1 MKNLP
6 TSRLGR
12 FARLAALGT
21 RAGAG
26 QLAHVLGST
35 EAPAKV
41 AAAAVEALGTMRGL
55 ALKVGQMASYVDGF
69 VPEEHRATYEG
80 ALRSL
85 RAAAPTMTEEAAARV
100 VAREL
105 GAPPESLFARWEPAP
120 FAAAS
125 IGQVHR
131 ASLPDGREVAVKV
144 QYEGIAH
151 AVKADLAN
159 ASLLTALAGP
169 LGSKFAAGAQVAELR
184 ARFEEELDY
193 AHEARQGSRFAA
205 LFRGDARIRLP
216 EVVGDR
222 SARAV
227 LTTTLAA
234 GLDFEAACAAG
245 EPERRAWAETLWR
258 FVFTSLLAHG
268 LFNADPHPGNYL
280 FAEDGAVC
288 FLDFGCT
295 REIAPGRMA
304 DLRGA
309 HRAAAAGHDDAFV
322 DHASSMLDM
331 RGGSE
336 QRRLARDYL
345 LQCFEPIRAG
355 GPYRIT
361 HAYAR
366 SLFDG
371 MMANA
376 RTMALGSSEEFAPLP
391 AEWLFF
397 NRLQL
402 GFYSVLARLD
412 VAVDYTAIERAI
424 LAGVAAQESVLSPSA
439 HRMLCAPCSI
449 TASGW

>member
-1 MKNLP
+1 VSKLV
-6 TSRLGR
+6 TSRVGR

-26 QLAHVLGST
+26 QLASMLGST
-35 EAPAKV
+35 EAQAKV
-41 AAAAVEALGTMRGL
+41 ASAAVEVLGSMRGL

-69 VPEEHRATYEG
+69 VPEEHRETYEG

-85 RAAAPTMTEEAAARV
+85 RAAAPTMTPEAAARV
-100 VAREL
+100 IQREL
-105 GAPPESLFARWEPAP
+105 GASPEALFARWDARP

-125 IGQVHR
+125 IGEVHR
-131 ASLPDGREVAVKV
+131 AALGDGREVAVKV

-159 ASLLTALAGP
+159 ASLLTALTRP
-169 LGSKFAAGAQVAELR
+169 LGSKFAAKEQIAELR

-193 AHEARQGSRFAA
+193 EHEARAGQRFAA
-205 LFRGDARIRLP
+205 IFRGHERIRVP
-216 EVVGDR
+216 EVISER
-222 SARAV
+222 CARAV
-227 LTTTLAA
+227 LTTTLAE
-234 GLDFEAACAAG
+234 GLDFEAACAAS

-280 FAEDGAVC
+280 FAEGGAVC

-295 REIAPGRMA
+295 REVERHRMP

-309 HRAAAAGHDDAFV
+309 HRAAAARRDDEFV
-322 DHASSMLDM
+322 DHACSMLDM
-331 RGGSE
+331 PRAGE
-336 QRRLARDYL
+336 ARRLAREYL
-345 LQCFEPIRAG
+345 LLCFEPIRAG
-355 GPYRIT
+355 APYRIT
-361 HAYAR
+361 HAFAR
-366 SLFDG
+366 ALWEG
-371 MMANA
+371 MMQNA
-376 RTMALGSSEEFAPLP
+376 RTMALSTSRDFAPLP

-412 VAVDYTAIERAI
+412 VAVDYTAIEREI
-424 LAGVAAQESVLSPSA
+424 LASVGV
-439 HRMLCAPCSI
+439 
-449 TASGW
+449 G

>member
-1 MKNLP
+1 MSELP
-6 TSRLGR
+6 TSRFGR
-12 FARLAALGT
+12 FARLAMLGT

-26 QLAHVLGST
+26 QLASILGST
-35 EAPAKV
+35 EAQAKV
-41 AAAAVEALGTMRGL
+41 AASAAEALGQMRGL
-55 ALKVGQMASYVDGF
+55 ALKMGQMASYVDGF

-85 RAAAPTMTEEAAARV
+85 RAAAPTMSAEAAARAV
-100 VAREL
+100 EREL
-105 GAPPESLFARWEPAP
+105 GAPPSALFASFEPEP

-131 ASLPDGREVAVKV
+131 AVLHDGRAVAVKV
-144 QYEGIAH
+144 QYDGIAR

-169 LGSKFAAGAQVAELR
+169 LGARFGARDQVAELR

-193 AHEARQGSRFAA
+193 EHEARQGARFAA
-205 LFRGDARIRLP
+205 LFQGDARIRLP
-216 EVVGDR
+216 EVIPSL

-227 LTTTLAA
+227 LTTTLVK
-234 GLDFEAACAAG
+234 GVDFEAACEAT
-245 EPERRAWAETLWR
+245 ESERRAWAETLWR

-295 REIAPGRMA
+295 REIPPHRMA

-309 HRAAAAGHDDAFV
+309 HRAASEGRDDAFV
-322 DHASSMLDM
+322 DHAWSMLDAP
-331 RGGSE
+331 GGSE
-336 QRRLARDYL
+336 QRRLGGAYL

-361 HAYAR
+361 NAYAR
-366 SLFDG
+366 ALFDG
-371 MMANA
+371 MVANA
-376 RTMALGSSEEFAPLP
+376 RTMALGSSKDYAPLP

-397 NRLQL
+397 NRLQM

-412 VAVDYTAIERAI
+412 VAVDYTAIERRI
-424 LAGVAAQESVLSPSA
+424 LG
-439 HRMLCAPCSI
+439 SI
-449 TASGW
+449 G